1 MEHNNNRFC
10 EVTLWW
16 SMYYIQNQ
24 VSPHFF
30 YYPAELMRDHGFDVD
45 ILTKRGGFFPE
56 KNADA
61 HEVNNG
67 LHVSRLPE
75 SHLGFSTNVFKHIVE
90 NKYSLV
96 HLQTVDA
103 LEDFSA
109 WAASTA
115 RHVPMVYTQHSPDM
129 ETIGKRT
136 DIKARIARANWKLMN
151 SDRCVFI
158 AYTRWQESFYR
169 GLGIKNIRIIP
180 HGIDP
185 GVFDVER
192 SQSFAFKYN
201 PEEHNILCVGNI
213 DPRKG
218 QHYLIESMPAI
229 LKEFPRTKLFL
240 VGRAFYDHQIAYK
253 KRLEEEIRKMGISDH
268 VVFIND
274 APRDEL
280 IQLYKWSDVFAF
292 PTDAELFSIVIL
304 EALAAG
310 LPIIATDRPYIREPL
325 QDGKAGVLVSRD
337 TKSFRDGIIELLGDK
352 VMRDRISANERKAVD
367 EKYHLKKVVD
377 AHWDLYRSLLEQ

>member
-1 MEHNNNRFC
+1 
-10 EVTLWW
+10 
-16 SMYYIQNQ
+16 
-24 VSPHFF
+24 
-30 YYPAELMRDHGFDVD
+30 
-45 ILTKRGGFFPE
+45 
-56 KNADA
+56 
-61 HEVNNG
+61 
-67 LHVSRLPE
+67 
-75 SHLGFSTNVFKHIVE
+75 
-90 NKYSLV
+90 
-96 HLQTVDA
+96 
-103 LEDFSA
+103 
-109 WAASTA
+109 
-115 RHVPMVYTQHSPDM
+115 M

-136 DIKARIARANWKLMN
+136 DIKARIAKANWKLMN
-151 SDRCVFI
+151 SERCVFI

-169 GLGIKNIRIIP
+169 SLGIKNIRIIP

-192 SQSFAFKYN
+192 SQGFARKYG
-201 PEEHNILCVGNI
+201 PGEYNILCVGNI

-218 QHYLIESMPAI
+218 QHYLIESMPDI
-229 LKEFPRTKLFL
+229 LKEFPGAKLFL

-253 KRLEEEIRKMGISDH
+253 KRLEEEIRKTGISEH
-268 VVFIND
+268 VVFLND

-325 QDGKAGVLVSRD
+325 QDGKAGILASRD

-352 VMRDRISANERKAVD
+352 ALRGRISANERKAVD
-367 EKYHLKKVVD
+367 EQYHLKKVVG
-377 AHWDLYRSLLEQ
+377 AHWDLYRSLLER